1 MDANLSRIRKFVEAL
16 LILTLSGMVLLTFID
31 VIGRRLFGAP
41 LYGAHDATEH
51 LMAIMV
57 FCGLPLLTAARGHL
71 AVDLFDKY
79 LMKPG
84 MAWWHRLIALLMTLV
99 LLLIA
104 YEFFNAAIEAG
115 ENQEISQALSIP
127 RSGMYAFISFTS
139 LLSALAALLGCFGAP
154 PSHPHVSHSHTT
166 EERAK

>member
-1 MDANLSRIRKFVEAL
+1 MDATLSRIRKLVETL

-79 LMKPG
+79 LMTPG

-104 YEFFNAAIEAG
+104 YEFYNSAIEASKI
-115 ENQEISQALSIP
+115 QEISQSLSIP
-127 RSGMYAFISFTS
+127 RAGMYAFISFAS

-154 PSHPHVSHSHTT
+154 PAHPHASHPHAA
-166 EERAK
+166 EEHAK

>member
-57 FCGLPLLTAARGHL
+57 FCGLPPLTAARGHL

-154 PSHPHVSHSHTT
+154 PSHPHVSHPHAT